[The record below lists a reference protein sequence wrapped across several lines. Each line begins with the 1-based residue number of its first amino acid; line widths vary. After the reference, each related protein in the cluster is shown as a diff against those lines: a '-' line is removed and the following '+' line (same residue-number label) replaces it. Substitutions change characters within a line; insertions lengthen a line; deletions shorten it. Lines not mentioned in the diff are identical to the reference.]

1 MFVYS
6 PTKHSL
12 AVGSPANRNDLRSH
26 NSALVLRVLWS
37 DEEGASRSE
46 LARATGLSKA
56 TVSAIVRDLMEAGLV
71 AVTHQ
76 RASGGGRP
84 GKVLQFQYDRYSVVG
99 VEMGASH
106 VTVVR
111 TDLAGKIQAS
121 ESVLHDLRSDP
132 HGGLEL
138 IHRLVSGLIDT
149 AGHPVIGLGVGVPT
163 PLHAETPGRL
173 SPRILPN
180 WKDIDLRSILEA
192 RHGLPLRIENDANLG
207 ALAEHWWGAGRGV
220 MDFTYVKVSTGVGAG
235 FIIGGEIYRG
245 AGGIAGELGHT
256 IIDVGSSPSQV
267 NDMVGAAALIQRA
280 RAAARA
286 LDKPPAWMDEKLD
299 IVGLVSAAR
308 AGEPL
313 AVQVIQ
319 QAGHWLGVAFAN
331 LYNLV
336 NPSRVIIG
344 GPLSEAGDILMVPLS
359 NALAEHVLHIPKLPP
374 DVRVTSLKDEA
385 IALGGATAILQEIL
399 TDPRLLQQDHFVANQ
414 TTSPASFFT
423 EDPTRPNP
431 STRESP

>member
-37 DEEGASRSE
+37 DKEGASRSE
-46 LARATGLSKA
+46 LSRATGLSKA
-56 TVSAIVRDLMEAGLV
+56 TVSAIVSDLLEAGVV
-71 AVTHQ
+71 AETHQ

-84 GKVLQFQYDRYSVVG
+84 GKVLQFQYDRYSIVG

-111 TDLAGKIQAS
+111 TDLAGKIQTSDS
-121 ESVLHDLRSDP
+121 ELHDLRSDP

-138 IHRLVSGLIDT
+138 IHRLVSDLVDS
-149 AGHPVIGLGVGVPT
+149 ADHPVIGMGLGVPT
-163 PLHAETPGRL
+163 PLHVETPGRL
-173 SPRILPN
+173 SPRILPS
-180 WKDIDLRSILEA
+180 WKDIDLRAILES

-220 MDFTYVKVSTGVGAG
+220 MDFAYVKVSTGVGAG
-235 FIIGGEIYRG
+235 FIIGGDIYRG

-256 IIDVGSSPSQV
+256 IIDIGSSPSQV

-280 RAAARA
+280 RAAGRV
-286 LDKPPAWMDEKLD
+286 LDNRPTWINDELN
-299 IVGLVSAAR
+299 VAGLVAAAR

-313 AVQVIQ
+313 AVEVVQ

-344 GPLSEAGDILMVPLS
+344 GPLSEAGDILMVPLN
-359 NALAEHVLHIPKLPP
+359 NALAEHVLHIPKAPP

-385 IALGGATAILQEIL
+385 IALGGATAILQTIL
-399 TDPRLLQQDHFVANQ
+399 TDPRLLQQDNLTENR
-414 TTSPASFFT
+414 TTSPASFFMK
-423 EDPTRPNP
+423 DPIQTNP
-431 STRESP
+431 SKRK